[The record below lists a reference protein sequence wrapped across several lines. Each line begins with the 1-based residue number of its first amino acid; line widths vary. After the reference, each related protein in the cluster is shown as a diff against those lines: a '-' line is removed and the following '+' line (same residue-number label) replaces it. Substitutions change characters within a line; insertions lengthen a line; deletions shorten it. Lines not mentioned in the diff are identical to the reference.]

1 MNETMP
7 FVEFSGSDF
16 EIGQQLGEFSKDRL
30 PRFMQAERV
39 VAQREKVLKRP
50 RMLSDSLRAAS
61 DRYPRHLQEMSGIAA
76 GAGVSL
82 SEIFVFNW
90 RPRPRAVATEKGGR
104 PLGRRGSDPFFGPAP
119 PAEGC
124 TTLIVPTADRVLV
137 AHNEDWYTGTN
148 DIFLARLHYDSGLEF
163 LGVCYHGF
171 LPGLSASINGA
182 GLVQALNNLT
192 SSDGGAGVPLAF
204 INRAVLEATSLD
216 EAVAVVTQTGR
227 ADSENFVFAQGTRAV
242 YVETSARDFEV
253 VEVTTPTVHTNHFL
267 VERLKVLEATE
278 RPGSTQA
285 RHARATAM
293 LAALENPGPD
303 DLRAILSSH
312 EDVPL
317 GICRHG
323 REPTC
328 DDYCDTL
335 GTILIDTAD
344 GGLEVCYG
352 PPCRSAFRRFTM

>member
-1 MNETMP
+1 MTETMP
-7 FVEFSGSDF
+7 FVEFSGSDY
-16 EIGQQLGEFSKDRL
+16 EIGRQLGEFSKDRL
-30 PRFMQAERV
+30 PRFMRAERV
-39 VAQREKVLKRP
+39 VAEREKILGRP
-50 RMLSDSLRAAS
+50 RILSESLRAAS
-61 DRYPRHLQEMSGIAA
+61 DRYPRHIQEMSGIAA

-82 SEIFVFNW
+82 SDIFVFNW
-90 RPRPRAVATEKGGR
+90 RPRPRTE
-104 PLGRRGSDPFFGPAP
+104 
-119 PAEGC
+119 AEGC

-137 AHNEDWYTGTN
+137 AHNEDWFSGTN

-182 GLVQALNNLT
+182 GLVQALNTLI

-204 INRAVLEATSLD
+204 IDRAALDATSID
-216 EAVAVVTQTGR
+216 EAVAVVTQSGR
-227 ADSENFVFAQGTRAV
+227 ADSEDFVFAQGARAV

-253 VEVTTPTVHTNHFL
+253 VEVTAPTVHTNHFL

-293 LAALENPGPD
+293 LAALANPGPD

-323 REPTC
+323 REPDC

-344 GGLEVCYG
+344 GSLEVCYG
-352 PPCRSAFRRFTM
+352 PPCRSAFRRFSL